1 MHLDIKGSYILG
13 DNYLTLYGNNN
24 PKTDLTYSTLDDII
38 SSVSCGLIVTT
49 NVDNMAKKLD
59 DKALGW
65 NYAVFQLKGSYG
77 A

>member
-1 MHLDIKGSYILG
+1 LHLDIKGSYILG